1 MPSAGL
7 PDSLAD
13 VLALAGVIIFA
24 TTSVAAALSA
34 LVLRKE
40 NLLYL
45 ATQLVLLLLL
55 LHQGARWAYPLW
67 FADAFDDRA
76 SYDRAIL
83 TLLFLA
89 LAFTADVGTR
99 ILLWRGMARSGR
111 SAVPP
116 LLVGTVRVLTY
127 LFALLIVIQFV
138 YGQSITALATLSG
151 AFALILGL
159 SAQTTLGEMFAG
171 IAIALSRPFRL
182 GDWVRVG
189 TLDEGRVVDMTWR
202 LVRIETRDHHTLNI
216 PNRMV
221 ADASVYNFNHPRR
234 TVRVSETIY
243 LPALPEG
250 ADPAAVEQRLIDAV
264 SQCPG
269 VLAAPPP
276 IAQYRGNRSGVADY
290 RLRYVIG
297 DYRHRDE
304 VKDLVRR
311 RMAEPAPAPAER
323 RRET

>member
-1 MPSAGL
+1 MPSTGV
-7 PDSLAD
+7 PDTLIE
-13 VLALAGVIIFA
+13 VLALAGVIVFA
-24 TTSVAAALSA
+24 ITSVSAALSA
-34 LVLRKE
+34 IFIRKE
-40 NLLYL
+40 NLFYL

-55 LHQGARWAYPLW
+55 LHQGSRWAYPLW
-67 FADAFDDRA
+67 FADGFDDREA
-76 SYDRAIL
+76 YDRAVL

-89 LAFTADVGTR
+89 LAFAVDVGTR
-99 ILLWRGMARSGR
+99 TLLWQGMLARSGR

-127 LFALLIVIQFV
+127 LFAVLIIIQFV

-182 GDWVRVG
+182 GDWVKVG
-189 TLDEGRVVDMTWR
+189 ALDEGRVVDMTWR
-202 LVRIETRDHHTLNI
+202 LVRIETRDHHTINI

-221 ADASVYNFNHPRR
+221 ADASVYNFSHPRR
-234 TVRVSETIY
+234 TVRVSETIS
-243 LPALPEG
+243 LPALPDG
-250 ADPAAVEQRLIDAV
+250 ADPAAIERRLIEAV
-264 SQCPG
+264 AQCPG

-276 IAQYRGNRSGVADY
+276 SAQYRGSRSGIADY

-304 VKDLVRR
+304 VKDMVRA
-311 RMAEPAPAPAER
+311 RMTAARGES
-323 RRET
+323 

>member
-1 MPSAGL
+1 MASAGL
-7 PDSLAD
+7 PDSLFE
-13 VLALAGVIIFA
+13 VLTLAGVMIFA
-24 TTSVAAALSA
+24 ITSAAAALSA
-34 LVLRKE
+34 LLVRKE

-45 ATQLVLLLLL
+45 ATQVALLLLL
-55 LHQGARWAYPLW
+55 LHRGARWAYPLW
-67 FADAFDDRA
+67 FADAFDDQGQ
-76 SYDRAIL
+76 YDRAVL

-89 LAFTADVGTR
+89 LAFTLDVGTR
-99 ILLWRGMARSGR
+99 LLLWQRLIARSGR

-127 LFALLIVIQFV
+127 LFALLIIIQFV

-182 GDWVRVG
+182 GDWVKVG

-202 LVRIETRDHHTLNI
+202 LVRIETRDHHMISI
-216 PNRMV
+216 PNRVV
-221 ADASVYNFNHPRR
+221 ADASVYNFSHPRS

-243 LPALPEG
+243 LPPLAEG
-250 ADPAAVEQRLIDAV
+250 ADPGAIERRLIETVAA
-264 SQCPG
+264 CPG
-269 VLAAPPP
+269 VLPEPPP
-276 IAQYRGNRSGVADY
+276 SAQYRGNRAGVADY
-290 RLRYVIG
+290 RLRYVVA

-304 VKDLVRR
+304 IKDLVRQRMVEAGSPHR
-311 RMAEPAPAPAER
+311 RG
-323 RRET
+323 